1 MKVLSVNILTMDFL
15 NHLKTYLNDEEIKA
29 LGAALEGESKH
40 ALLLNEEKMSQETLL
55 NLYPSLTRHPIIPNA
70 FLYDKNE
77 LELGKSIYHELGC
90 FYLQE
95 PSAMLPAFLLNPKEG
110 ETVLDL
116 CAAPGGKSMQ
126 ASLLMKNRGLIVAND
141 IARTRAYAI
150 SENAERMGR
159 GNLLIINNDFSSIYQ
174 HYLNT
179 FDKII
184 LDAPCSGSGM
194 FRKQNEMKD
203 DWSYAKV
210 TKYAEIQ
217 KELILIAYAMLKEG
231 GEMVYSTCSFSYE
244 EDEEVIEHLLN
255 NTDATIKPIEV
266 NPLYFVNP
274 SKPLGIHLLP
284 SIFPGEGHYI
294 CLIKKPGVL
303 KEANAKPNKNKLSFD
318 IPTNGYPI
326 MQKYGDYLY
335 LIDKEFNYKYL
346 NIIRNSVKVGQVDK
360 NDIRFDYHYAHFVK
374 EFPNVLEITQEELQ
388 KYYLGESIN
397 RQFTKG
403 YVLLRYEGIN
413 VDIAKSD
420 GRIIKNRLPK
430 GLRKKLY

>member
-1 MKVLSVNILTMDFL
+1 MEFL
-15 NHLKTYLNDEEIKA
+15 NHLKTYLTDKQIEA
-29 LGAALEGESKH
+29 LNRSLEGESQH

-55 NLYPSLTRHPIIPNA
+55 KIYPSLKRHPIIPNA
-70 FLYDKNE
+70 FLYNKNE
-77 LELGKSIYHELGC
+77 LELGKSVYHELGC

-110 ETVLDL
+110 EIVLDL

-126 ASLLMKNRGLIVAND
+126 ASLLMKNTGLIVAND
-141 IARTRAYAI
+141 LARTRAYAI

-159 GNLLIINNDFSSIYQ
+159 GNLLIVSNDFSSIYQ

-179 FDKII
+179 FDRII
-184 LDAPCSGSGM
+184 LDVPCSGSGM
-194 FRKQNEMKD
+194 FRKQSEMKD

-217 KELILIAYAMLKEG
+217 KELILYAYKMLKEG

-244 EDEEVIEHLLN
+244 EDEEVVDYLLN
-255 NTDATIKPIEV
+255 NTDATIKQIEV
-266 NPLYFVNP
+266 NPLYFVNTN
-274 SKPLGIHLLP
+274 KPLGIHLLP
-284 SIFPGEGHYI
+284 SMFPGEGHYV
-294 CLIKKPGVL
+294 CLIKKPGEL
-303 KEANAKPNKNKLSFD
+303 KETNVKLSKSKLSFEL
-318 IPTNGYPI
+318 PTNGYQV

-335 LIDKEFNYKYL
+335 LISKEFNYKYL
-346 NIIRNSVKVGQVDK
+346 SIVRNGVKVGQVDK
-360 NDIRFDYHYAHFVK
+360 NDIRFDYHYAHFVN
-374 EFPNVLEITQEELQ
+374 EFPNILEINLDELK

-397 RQFTKG
+397 KSVSKG
-403 YVLLRYEGIN
+403 YILLKYKGIN

-420 GRIIKNRLPK
+420 GRIVKNRLPK

>member
-1 MKVLSVNILTMDFL
+1 MEFL
-15 NHLKTYLNDEEIKA
+15 NHLKTYLTDKQIEA
-29 LGAALEGESKH
+29 LNRSLEGESQH

-55 NLYPSLTRHPIIPNA
+55 KIYPSLKRHPIIPNA
-70 FLYDKNE
+70 FLYNKNE
-77 LELGKSIYHELGC
+77 LELGKSVYHELGC

-95 PSAMLPAFLLNPKEG
+95 PSAMLPAFLLKPKEG
-110 ETVLDL
+110 EIVLDL

-126 ASLLMKNRGLIVAND
+126 ASLLMKNTGLIVAND
-141 IARTRAYAI
+141 LARRRAYAI

-159 GNLLIINNDFSSIYQ
+159 GNLLIVSNDFSSIYQ

-179 FDKII
+179 FDRII

-194 FRKQNEMKD
+194 FRKQSEMKD

-217 KELILIAYAMLKEG
+217 KELILYAYKMLKEG

-244 EDEEVIEHLLN
+244 EDEEVVDYLLN
-255 NTDATIKPIEV
+255 NTDATIKQIEV

-274 SKPLGIHLLP
+274 NKPLGIHLLP
-284 SIFPGEGHYI
+284 SMFPGEGHYV
-294 CLIKKPGVL
+294 CLIKKPGEL
-303 KEANAKPNKNKLSFD
+303 KETNVKLSKSKLSFEL
-318 IPTNGYPI
+318 PTNGYQV

-335 LIDKEFNYKYL
+335 LINKEFNYKYL
-346 NIIRNSVKVGQVDK
+346 SIVRNGVKVGQVDK
-360 NDIRFDYHYAHFVK
+360 NDIRFDYHYAHFVN
-374 EFPNVLEITQEELQ
+374 EFPNILEINLDELK

-397 RQFTKG
+397 KSVSKG
-403 YVLLRYEGIN
+403 YILLKYEGIN

-420 GRIIKNRLPK
+420 GRIVKNRLPK
-430 GLRKKLY
+430 GLRKKLS

>member
-1 MKVLSVNILTMDFL
+1 MEFL
-15 NHLKTYLNDEEIKA
+15 NHLKTYLTDEQIEA
-29 LGAALEGESKH
+29 LNRSLEGESQH

-55 NLYPSLTRHPIIPNA
+55 KIYPSLKRHPIIPNA
-70 FLYDKNE
+70 FLYNKNE
-77 LELGKSIYHELGC
+77 LELGKSVYHELGC

-95 PSAMLPAFLLNPKEG
+95 PSAMLPAFLLKPKEG
-110 ETVLDL
+110 EIVLDL

-126 ASLLMKNRGLIVAND
+126 ASLLMKNTGLIVAND
-141 IARTRAYAI
+141 LARRRAYAI

-159 GNLLIINNDFSSIYQ
+159 GNLLIVSNDFSSIYQ

-179 FDKII
+179 FDRII

-194 FRKQNEMKD
+194 FRKQSEMKD

-217 KELILIAYAMLKEG
+217 KELILYAYKMLKEG

-244 EDEEVIEHLLN
+244 EDEEVVDYLLN
-255 NTDATIKPIEV
+255 NTDATIKQIEV

-274 SKPLGIHLLP
+274 NKPLGIHLLP
-284 SIFPGEGHYI
+284 SMFPGEGHYV
-294 CLIKKPGVL
+294 CLIKKPGEL
-303 KEANAKPNKNKLSFD
+303 KETNVKLSKSKLSFEL
-318 IPTNGYPI
+318 PTNGYQV

-335 LIDKEFNYKYL
+335 LISKEFNYKYL
-346 NIIRNSVKVGQVDK
+346 SIVRNGVKVGQVDK
-360 NDIRFDYHYAHFVK
+360 NDIRFDYHYAHFVN
-374 EFPNVLEITQEELQ
+374 EFPNILEINLDELK

-397 RQFTKG
+397 KSVSKG
-403 YVLLRYEGIN
+403 YILLKYEGIN

-420 GRIIKNRLPK
+420 GRIVKNRLPK
-430 GLRKKLY
+430 GLRKKLS

>member
-1 MKVLSVNILTMDFL
+1 MEFL
-15 NHLKTYLNDEEIKA
+15 NHLKTYLTDEQIEA
-29 LGAALEGESKH
+29 LNRSLEGESQH

-55 NLYPSLTRHPIIPNA
+55 KIYPSLKRHPIIPNA
-70 FLYDKNE
+70 FLYNKNE
-77 LELGKSIYHELGC
+77 LELGKSVYHELGC

-110 ETVLDL
+110 EIVLDL

-126 ASLLMKNRGLIVAND
+126 ASLLMKNTGLIVAND
-141 IARTRAYAI
+141 LARTRAYAI

-159 GNLLIINNDFSSIYQ
+159 GNLLIVNNDFSSIYQ

-179 FDKII
+179 FDRII

-194 FRKQNEMKD
+194 FRKQSEMKD

-210 TKYAEIQ
+210 TKYAKIQ
-217 KELILIAYAMLKEG
+217 KELILYAYKMLKEG

-244 EDEEVIEHLLN
+244 EDEEVVDYLLN
-255 NTDATIKPIEV
+255 NTDATIKQIEV

-274 SKPLGIHLLP
+274 NKPLGIHLLP
-284 SIFPGEGHYI
+284 SMFPGEGHYV
-294 CLIKKPGVL
+294 CLIKKPGEL
-303 KEANAKPNKNKLSFD
+303 KETNVKLSKSKLSFEL
-318 IPTNGYPI
+318 PTNGYQV

-335 LIDKEFNYKYL
+335 LISKEFNYKYL
-346 NIIRNSVKVGQVDK
+346 SIVRNGVKVGQVDK
-360 NDIRFDYHYAHFVK
+360 NDIRFDYHYAHFVN
-374 EFPNVLEITQEELQ
+374 EFPNILEINLDELK

-397 RQFTKG
+397 KSVSKG
-403 YVLLRYEGIN
+403 YILLKYEGIN

-420 GRIIKNRLPK
+420 GRIVKNRLPK
-430 GLRKKLY
+430 GLRKKLS